1 MSSTAIVAR
10 RRADGGLDL
19 HHSAHGAARLF
30 FRELFVAHAAG
41 EIADPV
47 GADGRD
53 LPLAAVLDDAR
64 LPAARAAAHA
74 DEPLVAAEPTARV
87 DSRRALGV
95 HTNYLLYDAVYVVDE
110 VRDPSE
116 GVEPYLPLWCFLDPV
131 RAFRE
136 SLSCRVTDA
145 DGGSVTLDDRRVTA
159 RVLAGEDGLRRLL
172 GQVHRPVLR
181 EQYRALT
188 DLARGDAAASAP
200 QDLAPTVAVGE
211 YDCELSLRSATPSF
225 PNPVGQGV
233 YLPLSG
239 VGPGEFED
247 LHALVDQTRVDENV
261 AVATDQIAAME
272 GEPLPEEPFEMT
284 SGDVVDRFLDRLGSR
299 AVEAGASVPLGAD
312 AVADFS
318 PSPTARVS
326 TPIEREEPPGA

>member
-30 FRELFVAHAAG
+30 LRELFVAHAAG
-41 EIADPV
+41 EIEDPV

-53 LPLAAVLDDAR
+53 LPLEAVLDDAR

-74 DEPLVAAEPTARV
+74 EAPLVAPEPTARV
-87 DSRRALGV
+87 DSRRALGA
-95 HTNYLLYDAVYVVDE
+95 HTNYLRYDAVYLVDA
-110 VRDPSE
+110 VRGPGE
-116 GVEPYLPLWCFLDPV
+116 AVEPYLPLWCYLDPL
-131 RAFRE
+131 RSFRE

-145 DGGSVTLDDRRVTA
+145 DGGSVTLDGRRVTA
-159 RVLAGEDGLRRLL
+159 RTLAGEDGLRRLV
-172 GQVHRPVLR
+172 GRVHRPVLR
-181 EQYRALT
+181 EQYRALAE
-188 DLARGDAAASAP
+188 LARGDAAG
-200 QDLAPTVAVGE
+200 DVGDIAPTVEVGE
-211 YDCELSLRSATPSF
+211 YACELSPRAARPSF
-225 PNPVGQGV
+225 PNPVGHGV

-247 LHALVDQTRVDENV
+247 LLSLADQTRVDENV
-261 AVATDQIAAME
+261 AIATDQIAAME

-284 SGDVVDRFLDRLGSR
+284 SGDVVDRFLERLGTR
-299 AVEAGASVPLGAD
+299 ASEAGASVPLGPG